1 MSAKPET
8 TFTARVHK
16 HLNKSIYHMK
26 NNNPYLSGVAD
37 VWYSGSSGDLW
48 VEYKFLVM
56 PKRDTTVV
64 NLVQGK
70 DPMIS
75 RLQQQ
80 WLEARFMEGRSVG
93 VMLGCK
99 EGGAWFPNLDWQHG
113 FTTAE
118 LKSWI
123 MPHHKL
129 AALIEQQ
136 VYRQ

>member
-8 TFTARVHK
+8 TFTARIHK
-16 HLNKSIYHMK
+16 HLNPSIYRMK

-37 VWYSGSSGDLW
+37 MWYSGDKGDLW
-48 VEYKFLVM
+48 VEYKFLVL

-75 RLQQQ
+75 RLQQH
-80 WLEARFMEGRSVG
+80 WLEGRYAEGRAVG

-113 FTTAE
+113 FTTRE

-123 MPHHKL
+123 TPHQKL
-129 AALIEQQ
+129 AAIIEQRVMHQ
-136 VYRQ
+136 